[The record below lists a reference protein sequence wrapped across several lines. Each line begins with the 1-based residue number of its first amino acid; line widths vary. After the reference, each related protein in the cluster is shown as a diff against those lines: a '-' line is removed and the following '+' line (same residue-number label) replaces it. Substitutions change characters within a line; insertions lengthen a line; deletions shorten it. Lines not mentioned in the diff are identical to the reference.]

1 MRGSHHHHHHHHGSE
16 NLYFQGSKAA
26 KKKNKR
32 AIRNSAKEADYFGD
46 ADKATTIDE
55 QVGLIVDSLNDEE
68 LVSTADK
75 IKANAA
81 GAKEVLKESA
91 KTIVDSGKLPSS
103 LLSYFV

>member
-1 MRGSHHHHHHHHGSE
+1 ASAKADKKKAKE
-16 NLYFQGSKAA
+16 AAKAA